1 MAQSTDEVEYVLAP
15 MKITQVIWLGRIIEG
30 TDEKQK
36 DATRLYYDNKS
47 TITMA
52 KNSVHHNWTKHI
64 AIKHHFIWEVIESGE
79 MKLEFFKSKEQ
90 VSNIFTKAFS
100 REKFKLLRE
109 ALGVQEHHIKGGM
122 LMSLMYCKVS
132 LV

>member
-1 MAQSTDEVEYVLAP
+1 MAQSIDEVEYVSAP
-15 MKITQVIWLGRIIEG
+15 MKITQVIWLGRIMEG

-52 KNSVHHNWTKHI
+52 KNSIHHNQTKHI
-64 AIKHHFIWEVIESGE
+64 AIKHHFIWEIIESGE

-90 VSNIFTKAFS
+90 VSNIFTKAFP

-109 ALGVQEHHIKGGM
+109 ALGVQEHDIRGGM
-122 LMSLMYCKVS
+122 LMLMYCKVS